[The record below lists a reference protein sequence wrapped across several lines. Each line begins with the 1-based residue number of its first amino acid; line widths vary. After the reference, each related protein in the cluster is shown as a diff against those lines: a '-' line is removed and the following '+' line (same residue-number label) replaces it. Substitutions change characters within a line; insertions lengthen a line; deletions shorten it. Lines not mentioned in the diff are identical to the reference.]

1 MNKTDVLCFSI
12 IVLIAVLLSSCA
24 APLKTMEIEKPPV
37 EPEKKYVPTE
47 QETKSLEVFTE
58 ILEVIEATNDRQSAI
73 PKIEELYT
81 RIIREYPEAPLAQES
96 YWKLIT
102 IYVEDYSPPQYDKA
116 EARYHEFLEKYP
128 QSILRGMIDDTL
140 GKSYYKS
147 GDWKKLLELCTPAFK
162 GYIEEGKQPRPTLLF
177 MYSEANYHLGNFEEA
192 EKGYEIVAEQFP
204 KLSEGMMSKKILE
217 KIKKNQD

>member
-1 MNKTDVLCFSI
+1 MNKADVRIFSI
-12 IVLIAVLLSSCA
+12 ILLIAALLPSCA
-24 APLKTMEIEKPPV
+24 APPKTAEIEKPPV
-37 EPEKKYVPTE
+37 EPKKKYVPTE

-73 PKIEELYT
+73 PKIEELYAG
-81 RIIREYPEAPLAQES
+81 IIREYPEAPLAQES

-116 EARYHEFLEKYP
+116 EARYHDFLEKYP

-147 GDWKKLLELCTPAFK
+147 AEWNKLLELCTPAFK

-192 EKGYEIVAEQFP
+192 EKGYEIVAELFP
-204 KLSEGMMSKKILE
+204 RLSEGMMSKKILE
-217 KIKKNQD
+217 KIRKNRD